1 MVIEVTGD
9 CKYFHP
15 PFRYEGLKVRPANLD
30 REKTYTVN
38 DFPYLDFTSVSK
50 GFNDL
55 YLELTEPGY
64 FNVMHVADILS
75 RMDDFEE
82 VRFGVIDIAPPL
94 WLWNISDKTI
104 ADFVDEQKEYSKT
117 TIIGL
122 SPDEVSVS
130 TYFGLSI
137 DIMMIEEL

>member
-1 MVIEVTGD
+1 M
-9 CKYFHP
+9 
-15 PFRYEGLKVRPANLD
+15 
-30 REKTYTVN
+30 
-38 DFPYLDFTSVSK
+38 SK
-50 GFNDL
+50 GFTDL